1 MNLFGWESGL
11 LLAVLATVLGP
22 APAHADLPHGLP
34 LYDVAMDL
42 DLAGHTAH
50 VVQCSTWT
58 NLGCTA
64 TQHLVFNAHSH
75 YVVPAKD
82 LPLTAKTLEI
92 LRVDPSEGL
101 GYKEPPCEIVAV
113 TLPTTGPAPVKL
125 PWHFEGDTNTTLVVD
140 LPRLVQ
146 PGESITVHV
155 ELVMHLP
162 QKQGRW
168 GQWRGVTFLSNW
180 LPVFAFF
187 GPPPPPKDDDCD
199 KPAPG
204 YEPAWQPTPFVPWHQ
219 PFFNE
224 AGSYHALVRL
234 PADQKIACTGTMV
247 NRRPLDQGKVE
258 VEIQAPPVRDFA
270 FLCSACYNQYD
281 GEAKVCDGR
290 PPVRVHVLALPQH
303 EHYGRE
309 SLRIAIHA
317 LETYSRWFGP
327 YPYPGLHR
335 GRVVFRLERQR
346 VRHAWS

>member
-1 MNLFGWESGL
+1 
-11 LLAVLATVLGP
+11 
-22 APAHADLPHGLP
+22 
-34 LYDVAMDL
+34 MDL
-42 DLAGHTAH
+42 DLSGHTAH

-92 LRVDPSEGL
+92 LRVDPSDGL
-101 GYKEPPCEIVAV
+101 GYREPPCEIVAV

-146 PGESITVHV
+146 PGESITVHI

-180 LPVFAFF
+180 LPVFAFY
-187 GPPPPPKDDDCD
+187 GPPPPAKDDDCD

-247 NRRPLDQGKVE
+247 RPPAPGSMAGGSRNPGPRRARLCLSLQRLLQPVRRRGQGLRRP
-258 VEIQAPPVRDFA
+258 AP
-270 FLCSACYNQYD
+270 
-281 GEAKVCDGR
+281 R
-290 PPVRVHVLALPQH
+290 PRSCAGHPAARTLWP
-303 EHYGRE
+303 
-309 SLRIAIHA
+309 
-317 LETYSRWFGP
+317 
-327 YPYPGLHR
+327 
-335 GRVVFRLERQR
+335 
-346 VRHAWS
+346 